1 VPPTLKA
8 IQIEMIEEES
18 HPTGAARG
26 VRFFQLGYSIAFRYK
41 FIHHLVR
48 YKFVP
53 YKLPLGKANWLVLI
67 PYHSTNCHKLLQTEG
82 LGTRRSMKLST
93 ITLHCD

>member
-1 VPPTLKA
+1 MSQEK
-8 IQIEMIEEES
+8 S

-26 VRFFQLGYSIAFRYK
+26 VRFFQLGYGIAFRYK
-41 FIHHLVR
+41 FISDFVR

-67 PYHSTNCHKLLQTEG
+67 PYIVQNATDYFVIEG
-82 LGTRRSMKLST
+82 FVPDEASYLAQLRCIATDG
-93 ITLHCD
+93 

>member
-1 VPPTLKA
+1 
-8 IQIEMIEEES
+8 MIEEES
-18 HPTGAARG
+18 HPTDAARG

-41 FIHHLVR
+41 FISDFVR

-53 YKLPLGKANWLVLI
+53 YRLPLGKANWLVLI
-67 PYHSTNCHKLLQTEG
+67 PFYSTNCHKLLHNGE
-82 LGTRRSMKLST
+82 LYTRRMGSRST

>member
-1 VPPTLKA
+1 
-8 IQIEMIEEES
+8 MIEEES

-26 VRFFQLGYSIAFRYK
+26 VRFFQLGYGIAVRYK
-41 FIHHLVR
+41 FISDFVR

-67 PYHSTNCHKLLQTEG
+67 PYIVQNATNYFILEDFVPVAASYLAQLRCIAT
-82 LGTRRSMKLST
+82 
-93 ITLHCD
+93 DD